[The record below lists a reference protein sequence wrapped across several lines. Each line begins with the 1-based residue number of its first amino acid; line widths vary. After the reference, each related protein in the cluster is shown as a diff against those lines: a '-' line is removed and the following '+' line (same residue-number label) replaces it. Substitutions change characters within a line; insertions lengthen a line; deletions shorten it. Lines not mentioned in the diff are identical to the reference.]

1 MKKILVNYTL
11 EIPENKLEK
20 VCRLAMISKRD
31 MINSLRIKAE
41 TYGRVAVFVE
51 IENILQRR

>member
-11 EIPENKLEK
+11 EIPESKLEK

-31 MINSLRIKAE
+31 MINNLRIKAE
-41 TYGRVAVFVE
+41 TYGRVAVFEE